1 MSRSY
6 RKADHNDK
14 RPKNLI
20 KGKQNR
26 SAKKQ
31 TLNNDW
37 KNNDWKNVE
46 GGERTNERN

>member
-6 RKADHNDK
+6 RKTDRNDK

-31 TLNNDW
+31 MLDDW
-37 KNNDWKNVE
+37 KNNE
-46 GGERTNERN
+46 GGKITNERT

>member
-6 RKADHNDK
+6 RKTDRNDK
-14 RPKNLI
+14 RPKNLT

-31 TLNNDW
+31 TLYDW
-37 KNNDWKNVE
+37 KNNE
-46 GGERTNERN
+46 GSERINERN

>member
-6 RKADHNDK
+6 RKIDRNEK
-14 RPKNLI
+14 RVKNLR

-31 TLNNDW
+31 TLNDW
-37 KNNDWKNVE
+37 KNNE
-46 GGERTNERN
+46 GGERTNEHT